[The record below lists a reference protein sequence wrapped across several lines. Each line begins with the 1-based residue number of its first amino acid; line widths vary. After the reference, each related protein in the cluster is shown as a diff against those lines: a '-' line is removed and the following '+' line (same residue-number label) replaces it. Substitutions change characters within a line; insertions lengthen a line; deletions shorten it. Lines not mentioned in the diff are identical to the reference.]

1 MNPHAVSVIN
11 PALPALANAPMAGA
25 EPLEPDP
32 RREIRIGLIIAAIFF
47 VGFLGWAA
55 IARMDAA
62 AFAEGQLVVSGQR
75 QSVQHRDGGVV
86 GAIYVREGQRVA
98 KGQVLLDLAAA
109 EVLGQERALM
119 SQVLGLQA
127 QRARLR
133 AEQLGLPSIPAPPE
147 FAALTGA
154 DRAEAES
161 ALQIQRVQFNARSS
175 MLAAQRG
182 VLRQRSAQ
190 SAEQGQGMRRQ
201 MSASSEQEKLI
212 EDELEGLRALEEK
225 GFVTKTR
232 IRALERAK
240 AELGGQR
247 GQYAAGVAQSREAMG
262 ESRLQIL
269 ETEKAQKE
277 RIASE
282 LRDAEFALADLLPK
296 LGAAKDQL
304 ARTKIRAPAT
314 GTVVGLSIFTVGG
327 VVAPGQKLMDI
338 VPDRAALKV
347 EARVS
352 PGDADDLRVGQAAEL
367 KFVGLHERDLP
378 NLGGE
383 VTRLSADSFTDEK
396 TGISYFT
403 AEVTVPSDQLELIQK
418 SRGADFKLRA
428 GMPVQVL
435 IPLRKRTALQYAL
448 EPLTG
453 SLWRSFR
460 EQ

>member
-1 MNPHAVSVIN
+1 MNQNAVSVMN
-11 PALPALANAPMAGA
+11 PALPALASSPGGA

-86 GAIYVREGQRVA
+86 GAIYVREGQRVT

-133 AEQLGLPSIPAPPE
+133 AEQLGLPSIPTPPE

-154 DRAEAES
+154 DRTEAES

-175 MLAAQRG
+175 MLSAQRG

-190 SAEQGQGMRRQ
+190 SAEQGQGMQRQ
-201 MSASSEQEKLI
+201 MTASTQQEKLI
-212 EDELEGLRALEEK
+212 DDELEGLRALEAK

-352 PGDADDLRVGQAAEL
+352 PGDADDVRVGQAAEL

-378 NLGGE
+378 NLAGE

-403 AEVTVPSDQLELIQK
+403 AEVTVPADQLELIQK